1 VPTHSLALKAYLVFL
16 AVAIGSMPVYAL
28 LGRRPDP
35 DASKRGSRFLMGMG
49 DFLVHWF
56 MWFFS
61 PAERLF
67 LRMGL
72 RPDFFNFA
80 GLAFGL
86 LAGVFIGVGDLPM
99 GAWMLTLTSICDVF
113 DGRIARA
120 TSSASAYGGFL
131 DSTLDRFV
139 ESFAFIG
146 FAVYLRHLSLGPA
159 VATAALAGSLI
170 VSYARARGESLGV
183 ICKEGLMQRAERLV
197 LMILACLLDPAV
209 VGATH
214 HQRGR
219 FVFWTL
225 VLIAVGT
232 FVTAVHRTAWISL
245 RLKARDR
252 ASMSRGGHE

>member
-1 VPTHSLALKAYLVFL
+1 MRLSPPLIAYLVLLGVAL
-16 AVAIGSMPVYAL
+16 ASMPVYAL

-49 DFLVHWF
+49 NFLVHWF
-56 MWFFS
+56 MWFIT
-61 PAERLF
+61 PGERLA
-67 LRMGL
+67 LRLGL
-72 RPDFFNFA
+72 SPDFFNFA

-86 LAGVFIGVGDLPM
+86 AAGVSIGLGDLPL
-99 GAWMLTLTSICDVF
+99 GAWSLTLTSICDVF

-120 TSSASAYGGFL
+120 TRTSSAYGGFL

-159 VATAALAGSLI
+159 VATTALAGSLL

-183 ICKEGLMQRAERLV
+183 LCKEGLMQRAERLV
-197 LMILACLLDPAV
+197 LMILACLLDAAV

-214 HQRGR
+214 YQRGR
-219 FVFWTL
+219 LVFWAM

-232 FVTAVHRTAWISL
+232 FVTAVHRTAWISMRL
-245 RLKARDR
+245 RSLDQEKERTGAGR
-252 ASMSRGGHE
+252 